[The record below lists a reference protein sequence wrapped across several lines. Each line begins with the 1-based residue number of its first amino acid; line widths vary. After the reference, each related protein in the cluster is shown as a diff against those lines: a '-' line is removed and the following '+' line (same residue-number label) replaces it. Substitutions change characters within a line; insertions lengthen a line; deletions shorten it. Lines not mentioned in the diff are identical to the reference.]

1 LQEEGEKVNLN
12 AEGNVLNSG
21 KALDIYHLPTGKR
34 RFETKI
40 VMVTSWPPRHC
51 GIATYSQDL
60 VKALRNE
67 DHEVH
72 ILTFADGG
80 KAGEKLVHPVLKV
93 KKNRELSNAGWD
105 QKLFDEIAKIE
116 PDVVHIQHEYGLYM
130 YDDDHSSGLL
140 RAFFKWKVELEIPIV
155 VTYHSV
161 YSVLDRVESIYMDVA
176 LKLTNGCIVH
186 EEYQKNNL
194 PINIG
199 RVPNN
204 VYVIP
209 HGAKDVKPDSRAK
222 EDYGLK
228 GKKVVGLIGWWEPNK
243 GFERVVKI
251 WPKVRKE
258 VGSKAVLVVAGDA
271 RPGSSSGQIYKP
283 KLLKAVEKSKAKKS
297 IKVITGSFTPEEYD
311 RVLSTFDLMV
321 LPYSRASQSGNLAHA
336 FALGIP
342 CVATAMEGLKAEI
355 EHSKAGM
362 AVPPGDDLELRHAIA
377 HIMKHDELRKRYAK
391 NAAKHVTKKLKWSIV
406 ARKHAALYKKLI
418 DDLAEERRP
427 KKKESPF

>member
-1 LQEEGEKVNLN
+1 MSEQ
-12 AEGNVLNSG
+12 A
-21 KALDIYHLPTGKR
+21 IYLR
-34 RFETKI
+34 I

-60 VKALRNE
+60 VRALRKEGN
-67 DHEVH
+67 EVH
-72 ILTFADGG
+72 IVTFSDGG
-80 KAGEKLVHPVLKV
+80 KKGEKFVHKALKV
-93 KKNRELSNAGWD
+93 KKNKALVEAGWD
-105 QKLFDEIAKIE
+105 KKLFKAIDKIE
-116 PDVVHIQHEYGLYM
+116 PDVIHIQHEYGLYLHEED
-130 YDDDHSSGLL
+130 YSAGLL
-140 RAFFKWKVELEIPIV
+140 RAFFRWKVETEIPTV

-161 YSVLDRVESIYMDVA
+161 YTVLDRVESIYMDVA
-176 LKLTNGCIVH
+176 LKLTNAALVH
-186 EEYQKNNL
+186 EEFQKNNL

-199 RVPNN
+199 RVPDN

-209 HGAKDVKPDSRAK
+209 HGAKDIAPAGDVKEK
-222 EDYGLK
+222 YGLK

-251 WPKVRKE
+251 WHKIRKE

-283 KLLKAVEKSKAKKS
+283 KLLEAIEKSPAKSS
-297 IKVITGSFTPEEYD
+297 IKVITGSFTPEMYD
-311 RVLSTFDLMV
+311 EVLSTFDLMV

-336 FALGIP
+336 FAMGIP

-355 EHSKAGM
+355 EISKGGLT
-362 AVPPGDDLELRHAIA
+362 VPPGDDVELMHAIA

-391 NAAKHVTKKLKWSIV
+391 NAAKYVTKQLKWSIV
-406 ARKHAALYKKLI
+406 AKKHMALYQKLI
-418 DDLAEERRP
+418 TDLAEERRP